1 MSRKSLLIIMDGWG
15 HGKVPKSDA
24 IQHANIPFVRSL
36 YDTYPHAELMTCGEY
51 VGLPSGQMGNS
62 EVGHLNI
69 GAGRIVYQELQRINR
84 AFETGEFK
92 AHPVFQEML
101 SYCVKEQKTLHLM
114 GLLSDGGVHAHI
126 EHFIQICDLAI
137 AAGLPRIAIH
147 VFTDGRDTDP
157 KSGLAFV
164 ETLGEAYTTQRTFYC
179 LIEWSIFCHG
189 SR

>member
-84 AFETGEFK
+84 ALK
-92 AHPVFQEML
+92 QVSL
-101 SYCVKEQKTLHLM
+101 K
-114 GLLSDGGVHAHI
+114 
-126 EHFIQICDLAI
+126 
-137 AAGLPRIAIH
+137 RIPFFRRCCWI
-147 VFTDGRDTDP
+147 VS
-157 KSGLAFV
+157 KSKKP
-164 ETLGEAYTTQRTFYC
+164 C
-179 LIEWSIFCHG
+179 I
-189 SR
+189 